1 MSLPKLIHFRPA
13 VCVFFIWLA
22 ALLCACGFIDQFS
35 PTPTATAAPTR
46 TRLPTI
52 TPDPSNTPP
61 PPGRT
66 IGNLNSKVS
75 LVIYAD
81 FQDPYSK
88 QYYRDTEEQ
97 LLTDYVKTG
106 KISYTY
112 KYFPVIDQDRLG
124 ESHWSAYA
132 AECANDQGKFW
143 EYHDKLYY
151 EYRGPNS
158 GAFTRDNLKK
168 YASDLNLDTKT
179 FNQCLDSDK
188 YAMLVYDQLYEA
200 LQLRLPGSPYFLLNG
215 RKLDTPTLAYDEF
228 WKPIEAELKIR

>member
-1 MSLPKLIHFRPA
+1 MSLPKLEIIF
-13 VCVFFIWLA
+13 
-22 ALLCACGFIDQFS
+22 LLCALLAMLAACSFVNPFS
-35 PTPTATAAPTR
+35 PTVTPAATATR

-52 TPDPSNTPP
+52 TPDPANTPP

-66 IGNLNSKVS
+66 IGAPNAKVS
-75 LVIYAD
+75 LVVYAD

-88 QYYRDTEEQ
+88 QYYRDTEAQ
-97 LLTDYVKTG
+97 LLNDYVKTN

-112 KYFPVIDQDRLG
+112 KYFPVIDQDRIG
-124 ESHWSAYA
+124 ESHWAAYA

-168 YASDLNLDTKT
+168 YAAELKLDTHT
-179 FNQCLDSDK
+179 FNRCLDTDK
-188 YAMLVYDQLYEA
+188 YAALVYNHLVEA

-215 RKLDTPTLAYDEF
+215 RKMDTPTLAYAEF
-228 WKPIEAELKIR
+228 WKPIEAELKARQ

>member
-1 MSLPKLIHFRPA
+1 MALPKLQIVLLLFILLA
-13 VCVFFIWLA
+13 V
-22 ALLCACGFIDQFS
+22 LLTACSLIDQFS
-35 PTPTATAAPTR
+35 PTPTMTATATR

-52 TPDPSNTPP
+52 TPDPGKTPP
-61 PPGRT
+61 PLGRT
-66 IGNLNSKVS
+66 IGDLYSKVS

-97 LLTDYVKTG
+97 LLIDYVKTG

-112 KYFPVIDQDRLG
+112 KYFPVIDQDRIG

-132 AECANDQGKFW
+132 AECANEQGKFW
-143 EYHDKLYY
+143 DYHDKLYY

-168 YASDLNLDTKT
+168 YAAELNLNTQA

-188 YAMLVYDQLYEA
+188 YALLVYDQLYEA

-215 RKLDTPTLAYDEF
+215 RRLDTPTLAYEEF
-228 WKPIEAELKIR
+228 WKPIEAELKAR

>member
-1 MSLPKLIHFRPA
+1 MMPPKYFHFLFIA
-13 VCVFFIWLA
+13 VV
-22 ALLCACGFIDQFS
+22 LLTSCSFVDQFS
-35 PTPTATAAPTR
+35 ATPTAAVPATR

-52 TPDPSNTPP
+52 TPNPLNTPT

-66 IGNLNSKVS
+66 IGNVNSKVS
-75 LVIYAD
+75 LVLYAD

-97 LLTDYVKTG
+97 LLNDYVKTG

-112 KYFPVIDQDRLG
+112 KYFPVIDQDRIG
-124 ESHWSAYA
+124 ESHWAAYA

-143 EYHDKLYY
+143 DYHDKLYY

-158 GAFTRDNLKK
+158 GAFTRANLKK
-168 YASDLNLDTKT
+168 YAAELNLDMPT
-179 FNQCLDSDK
+179 FDQCLDTDK
-188 YAMLVYDQLYEA
+188 YAQLVYDQLFEA
-200 LQLRLPGSPYFLLNG
+200 LQMKLPGTPYFLLDG

-228 WKPIEAELKIR
+228 WKPIEEELKLRQ

>member
-1 MSLPKLIHFRPA
+1 MSLPKCGIVLTIG
-13 VCVFFIWLA
+13 VLLA
-22 ALLCACGFIDQFS
+22 LVLTACTFIDQFS
-35 PTPTATAAPTR
+35 PTAAPTVPATR
-46 TRLPTI
+46 TRFPTI
-52 TPDPSNTPP
+52 TPDPGKTP

-66 IGNLNSKVS
+66 IGNPSSKVS

-88 QYYRDTEEQ
+88 QYYRDTEER
-97 LLTDYVKTG
+97 LLIDYVKTG

-124 ESHWSAYA
+124 ESHWAAYA

-143 EYHDKLYY
+143 NYHDKLYY

-158 GAFTRDNLKK
+158 GAFSRNNLKK
-168 YASDLNLDTKT
+168 YAAELNLDTQT

-188 YAMLVYDQLYEA
+188 YAMLVYDQLVEA
-200 LQLRLPGSPYFLLNG
+200 LQMRLPGSPYFLLNG

-228 WKPIEAELKIR
+228 WKPIEAEMKLR